1 MVKEGIDN
9 MEETLVINHD
19 IKKVDTNG
27 VESIVLSLQC
37 VIETNKSVN
46 FVSELKDEE
55 TYSENIAVIT
65 ERIEKFKKHCKER
78 AEILG
83 CGVFVW
89 K

>member
-1 MVKEGIDN
+1 

-46 FVSELKDEE
+46 FTSELKDEK

-65 ERIEKFKKHCKER
+65 ERIFKKHCKER

>member
-1 MVKEGIDN
+1 

-27 VESIVLSLQC
+27 VESVVLSLQC

-46 FVSELKDEE
+46 FISELKDEK

-65 ERIEKFKKHCKER
+65 ERIEKFKKHCKE
-78 AEILG
+78 
-83 CGVFVW
+83 
-89 K
+89 

>member
-1 MVKEGIDN
+1 
-9 MEETLVINHD
+9 MEELLTINHD
-19 IKKVDTNG
+19 IKKIDTNG
-27 VESIVLSLQC
+27 VESVVLSLQC

-46 FVSELKDEE
+46 FTSELIDEK
-55 TYSENIAVIT
+55 TYSENVLIIT

-83 CGVFVW
+83 CGVFIW